1 MRKNPYKLSANYRQ
15 LSPNYHPCHS
25 HGMIWPGWWLAGRW
39 LAGCGEIAEKPT
51 GDGI

>member
-15 LSPNYHPCHS
+15 LSTNYHPCHS
-25 HGMIWPGWWLAGRW
+25 HGMIWPGWWLAG
-39 LAGCGEIAEKPT
+39 CGEIAEKLT